1 MRGSGSE
8 FKVNYFRQ
16 AEEVSGKN
24 ITERYNRTTYP
35 PQKKRG
41 TQRFKVFSLPAHY
54 RSESKSILE
63 IRKNRITKR
72 ENKQKNPDEPLPRI
86 SSQLQEEAC
95 HFSQRSG
102 AAAYKDRG
110 HVAQFI
116 QCGETF
122 SSMLST
128 LLLSA
133 NSMPEQQQQQ
143 QHQLV
148 V

>member
-41 TQRFKVFSLPAHY
+41 TQRFNKVFSLPAHY

-63 IRKNRITKR
+63 ILKNRITKR

-110 HVAQFI
+110 QFI